1 MSHNQELPTHT
12 ADEVATILHALREE
26 IAARRA
32 TLAAH
37 DAAHSTLTSLERQLQ
52 QGAEQLEI
60 TRVVSAHWPLES
72 TNLIQRG
79 VFFIHKVVRRGLR
92 WYINPIVEQQ
102 NAFNETA
109 TRTLRL
115 LIEAHSELRR
125 ELAELGDGGN
135 SSPAPAPP
143 PPATPPAPA
152 PSSDDQPTLQRY
164 VEQQGR
170 NEPPAHFTELA
181 IAPFVAQLALQ
192 QNVNAHWLISGT
204 SLREQLA
211 AYTQRLIRL
220 YLRWLI
226 NPIVEQQNSF
236 NAALT
241 SALTSAYR
249 LHQEAR
255 AAGAARRVRRAR
267 RTR

>member
-1 MSHNQELPTHT
+1 MSHNPERPTHT
-12 ADEVATILHALREE
+12 ADEVAVILHALREE

-32 TLAAH
+32 MLAAH
-37 DAAHSTLTSLERQLQ
+37 DAAQSTLTSLERQLQ
-52 QGAEQLEI
+52 QCAEQLEI

-125 ELAELGDGGN
+125 ELAELGNGGN
-135 SSPAPAPP
+135 RSPAPLPPVAP
-143 PPATPPAPA
+143 PA

-170 NEPPAHFTELA
+170 NEPPAHFIELDT
-181 IAPFVAQLALQ
+181 APLVAQLALQ
-192 QNVNAHWLISGT
+192 QNINAHWLISGT
-204 SLREQLA
+204 RPLEQLA

-241 SALTSAYR
+241 SVITSAYR
-249 LHQEAR
+249 LNQEAR
-255 AAGAARRVRRAR
+255 AAGAAQRAR

>member
-1 MSHNQELPTHT
+1 MSHNPELPTHT
-12 ADEVATILHALREE
+12 ADEVAAILHALREE

-37 DAAHSTLTSLERQLQ
+37 DAAQSTLTSLEQQLQ
-52 QGAEQLEI
+52 QCAEQLEI
-60 TRVVSAHWPLES
+60 TRIVSAHWPLES
-72 TNLIQRG
+72 TNPIQRG
-79 VFFIHKVVRRGLR
+79 VFLIHKIVRRGLR

-115 LIEAHSELRR
+115 LIEAHSELRH
-125 ELAELGDGGN
+125 ELAELGNSGN
-135 SSPAPAPP
+135 RSPASSLPAAPP
-143 PPATPPAPA
+143 AL
-152 PSSDDQPTLQRY
+152 SSDDQPALQRY

-181 IAPFVAQLALQ
+181 IAPLTAQLALQ
-192 QNVNAHWLISGT
+192 QNVNAHWLIVGARP
-204 SLREQLA
+204 LEQLA

-241 SALTSAYR
+241 SATTSAYR
-249 LHQEAR
+249 LSQEAR
-255 AAGAARRVRRAR
+255 AAGAARRAQRAR